1 MKMASS
7 YIPLAQL
14 VLLSMSYS
22 QELGVHLGVS
32 VLCQIRQLQP
42 QFLLQPDIQIQ
53 GHLCHQ
59 K

>member
-1 MKMASS
+1 MKMASN
-7 YIPLAQL
+7 YTPLAQL
-14 VLLSMSYS
+14 VLLSMTYS
-22 QELGVHLGVS
+22 QELGAHLGVS